1 MTGAEGRSLSAELH
15 RLKSKGLLSLVR
27 VARSTL
33 WLCILPVLVSCRPLL
48 RREVSGAVLALEGS
62 AQGMAAG
69 KTIRLTTNE
78 WIQPG
83 EKITTTADTRL
94 DLMLLPGI
102 LVELAADTEIEII
115 RLRLVRDGDETIRPM
130 NAREASLELIR
141 GTLVAS
147 VGQAQTRSRIFVQT
161 AAGNLSA
168 SNLRTFKVQIDE
180 NRARVIAVRGR
191 TTFKP
196 AEAGAPITIEAGYF
210 AEWPPRGIAPPRPA
224 VRSDSIIQAEIGR
237 ILRAEGRLF
246 RLQKNYRA
254 SSDSWPPL
262 H

>member
-1 MTGAEGRSLSAELH
+1 MSAELH
-15 RLKSKGLLSLVR
+15 RLKAKGLLSLVR

-130 NAREASLELIR
+130 TAREASLELIR
-141 GTLVAS
+141 
-147 VGQAQTRSRIFVQT
+147 RD
-161 AAGNLSA
+161 AGS
-168 SNLRTFKVQIDE
+168 F
-180 NRARVIAVRGR
+180 GR
-191 TTFKP
+191 P
-196 AEAGAPITIEAGYF
+196 GANALEDICTDSG
-210 AEWPPRGIAPPRPA
+210 WK
-224 VRSDSIIQAEIGR
+224 SD
-237 ILRAEGRLF
+237 RL
-246 RLQKNYRA
+246 
-254 SSDSWPPL
+254 
-262 H
+262 